1 MPSITSHKGGRTKV
15 LPARVSPR
23 ELSNIKELAG
33 ALSIADWVALQTHN
47 PLVVGG
53 TVRVIIRPISGGDG
67 IETNA
72 RVLSKDTTI
81 RLHTDAGQ
89 EIIIQPVD
97 LSAFVKKYVDPQ

>member
-1 MPSITSHKGGRTKV
+1 VTILCNS
-15 LPARVSPR
+15 
-23 ELSNIKELAG
+23 
-33 ALSIADWVALQTHN
+33 
-47 PLVVGG
+47 
-53 TVRVIIRPISGGDG
+53 PISGGDG